1 MSKAKSEPTKPAA
14 EGAAPEAGAGGELTP
29 DQQALVEQAQEI
41 ERLQDECADLR
52 ERLDGANAENE
63 RMLARN
69 GELHARVRELE
80 GALTD
85 ANASTPV
92 PMGGMRTP
100 MDRWDNPTQTTVRV
114 PLHDRAGRPVLVEVE
129 PAGSVEIPATMRHA
143 VRALAPQLVLS
154 ETE

>member
-14 EGAAPEAGAGGELTP
+14 EGSSPEAGAGGELTP
-29 DQQALVEQAQEI
+29 DQHALVEQAQEI
-41 ERLQDECADLR
+41 ERLQDECAALLVRAEYAEAALAETRD
-52 ERLDGANAENE
+52 RLDAA
-63 RMLARN
+63 AT
-69 GELHARVRELE
+69 RVRELE

-85 ANASTPV
+85 ANARTPV

-100 MDRWDNPTQTTVRV
+100 MDRWDNPAPTTVRV
-114 PLHDRAGRPVLVEVE
+114 PLHDRAGKPVLVEVE
-129 PAGSVEIPATMRHA
+129 PGGSVEIPATMRHA